1 MILLETSEYSIKQN
15 KLGYIDLYNKN
26 NEKVK
31 RLGHKIFFNNIKKC
45 DENNFIIS
53 FSKMN
58 FSFEHYNILEE
69 DYLVTAFNTTSIN
82 QAFTS
87 VFELNKDILG
97 VIATNKYGSSYVLYN
112 WQTRKYYKGED
123 DMPSLNDDGSIL
135 VSKKI
140 KYDDEM
146 AGLYFDDYLHFSLNP
161 SNFQII
167 KAYSELQQR
176 NIDFKNK
183 NAKNVIKKECLSYLR
198 TLAILQKENLLEN
211 QKLVKERTL

>member
-1 MILLETSEYSIKQN
+1 
-15 KLGYIDLYNKN
+15 
-26 NEKVK
+26 
-31 RLGHKIFFNNIKKC
+31 
-45 DENNFIIS
+45 
-53 FSKMN
+53 
-58 FSFEHYNILEE
+58 
-69 DYLVTAFNTTSIN
+69 
-82 QAFTS
+82 
-87 VFELNKDILG
+87 
-97 VIATNKYGSSYVLYN
+97 
-112 WQTRKYYKGED
+112 
-123 DMPSLNDDGSIL
+123 MPSLNDDGSIL

-167 KAYSELQQR
+167 KAYSELQKR